1 LRGCLTGASANAL
14 TLTGG
19 DGTPYALS
27 FIGRTPDEI
36 LLRLSREEASGGIER
51 LRARLPVTGR
61 EAEVLLWLSRGKS
74 SRDIGE
80 ILGLSHRTVTKHL
93 EGIYAKLG
101 VENRTAA
108 SIIAARHLQD

>member
-1 LRGCLTGASANAL
+1 E
-14 TLTGG
+14 
-19 DGTPYALS
+19 
-27 FIGRTPDEI
+27 EI

>member
-1 LRGCLTGASANAL
+1 MIPVPDRPLLFLDFDG
-14 TLTGG
+14 TLTEIA
-19 DGTPYALS
+19 P
-27 FIGRTPDEI
+27 RPDAVQVEPG
-36 LLRLSREEASGGIER
+36 LVEDLER

-61 EAEVLLWLSRGKS
+61 EAEGLLWLSRGKS

-108 SIIAARHLQD
+108 SIIAARHLEG

>member
-1 LRGCLTGASANAL
+1 M
-14 TLTGG
+14 
-19 DGTPYALS
+19 
-27 FIGRTPDEI
+27 
-36 LLRLSREEASGGIER
+36 
-51 LRARLPVTGR
+51 
-61 EAEVLLWLSRGKS
+61 LLWLSRGKS